1 MVMLMYKLHKYQ
13 NSLVSQ
19 ARTELS
25 NGNHSVLLIS
35 PAGSG
40 KSVIIAEIARL
51 ATSKGGHV
59 MFMVHRQELIAQIT
73 QSFIENEV
81 DLEKCTIMTVGKIAN
96 RLGKLR
102 APTLIITDETHH
114 SLAATYIKIYDY
126 YSEVPRLGFTASP
139 WRMSG
144 KGFTEIYSSMVEGP
158 DVSWLIENNFLAPYK
173 YFSVNLINESLLKKS
188 SVGDYTKDS
197 IDQAVSRTIFGD
209 VVKTYRDKADG
220 KQAIIYCHSVEF
232 SKQVAEN
239 FVNEGVTAVHA
250 DAKTPKKLRD
260 EIMSDFKSGKTKIL
274 CNVDLISEGFNVPD
288 CEVVIML
295 RPTESLVLHIQQ
307 SMRSMRYKPDKQA
320 VIIDHVANYLKHGLP
335 DTPRQWTLGDREK
348 KTSGSK
354 SDAIPI
360 KQCPECFA
368 IVPSDHKYCYEC
380 DYEFIPEESVMQ
392 VDETAEIVEITQD
405 FSLTASYIVTKS
417 VEELNSMEELKA
429 YQKARNYKP
438 GWVYFQAKLKGLIKK

>member
-1 MVMLMYKLHKYQ
+1 MYKLHKYQ
-13 NSLVSQ
+13 NSLVSR

-59 MFMVHRQELIAQIT
+59 MFMVHRQELITQIT

-114 SLAATYIKIYDY
+114 SLALTYRKIYDY
-126 YSEVPRLGFTASP
+126 YSNVPRLGFTASP

-144 KGFTEIYSSMVEGP
+144 KGFMEVYSSMVEGP

-335 DTPRQWTLGDREK
+335 DTPRQWALGDRDK
-348 KTSGSK
+348 KSSSSK

-392 VDETAEIVEITQD
+392 VDDTAEIVEITQD

>member
-1 MVMLMYKLHKYQ
+1 MYKLHKYQ

-102 APTLIITDETHH
+102 DPTLIITDETHH
-114 SLAATYIKIYDY
+114 SLALTYRKIYDY
-126 YSEVPRLGFTASP
+126 YSNVPRLGFTASP

-144 KGFTEIYSSMVEGP
+144 KGFMEVYSSMVEGP

-188 SVGDYTKDS
+188 STGDYTKDS
-197 IDQAVSRTIFGD
+197 MDHAVSRTIFGD

-232 SKQVAEN
+232 SKQVAEK
-239 FVNEGVTAVHA
+239 FVNEGITAVHA

-335 DTPRQWTLGDREK
+335 DTPRQWALGDRDK
-348 KTSGSK
+348 KSSSSK

-392 VDETAEIVEITQD
+392 VDDTAEIVEITQD